1 MTTTNGKKAV
11 RNFSKMDI
19 FITWSGPRSLAVAE
33 ALRDYLP
40 LIVNAFRPWLSKSS
54 LEKGVNWSTE
64 LTAALGKVSAG
75 IICLTP
81 SNLTEPWIL
90 FEAGAIAKAVTE
102 KPRACTLLIGLK
114 SSDVKG
120 PLTQFQDT
128 KLTRGE
134 LLQLVQ
140 NLNAGL
146 GDAALKETQVERA
159 FDLVWP
165 KLEEKLDLKN
175 LPSDGSADKPERTP
189 DDLLTEILDTVRSTS
204 QENFRLLK
212 FAIDGIASVSE
223 KIPPSVSGYLTSLQ
237 GLAGIRK
244 PPGYDQSF
252 PETIRKTWGSDASTS
267 GNETPPEP
275 EGEPRIVSKVIRR
288 VRRPKSGT

>member
-1 MTTTNGKKAV
+1 
-11 RNFSKMDI
+11 MDI
-19 FITWSGPRSLAVAE
+19 FITWSGSRSLAVAE

-40 LIVNAFRPWLSKSS
+40 MIVNAFNPWLSKKS

-64 LTAALGKVSAG
+64 LTAALAKAKAG

-81 SNLTEPWIL
+81 SNLAEPWIL

-128 KLTRGE
+128 KLTRDD

-146 GDAALKETQVERA
+146 GEAAIKETQVERT

-165 KLEEKLDLKN
+165 KLEERIDLNK
-175 LPSDGSADKPERTP
+175 LPSDGPTDKPERKP

-212 FAIDGIASVSE
+212 FAIDGIVSVSE
-223 KIPPSVSGYLTSLQ
+223 NRGRLSRQLQ
-237 GLAGIRK
+237 G
-244 PPGYDQSF
+244 
-252 PETIRKTWGSDASTS
+252 S
-267 GNETPPEP
+267 GWHRHPDTA
-275 EGEPRIVSKVIRR
+275 
-288 VRRPKSGT
+288 

>member
-1 MTTTNGKKAV
+1 
-11 RNFSKMDI
+11 MDI

-33 ALRDYLP
+33 ALAEYLP
-40 LIVNAFRPWLSKSS
+40 MIVNAFKPWLSKQSI
-54 LEKGVNWSTE
+54 EKGVNWSAE

-81 SNLTEPWIL
+81 SNLAEPWIL

-114 SSDVKG
+114 SSEVKG
-120 PLTQFQDT
+120 PLSQFQNT
-128 KLTRGE
+128 ELTRDD

-146 GDAALKETQVERA
+146 GEVALKETQVEKA
-159 FDLVWP
+159 FDRVWTE
-165 KLEEKLDLKN
+165 LEARLDLNK
-175 LPSDGSADKPERTP
+175 LPSDGPTDKPERTP

-212 FAIDGIASVSE
+212 FAIDGIVSVSE
-223 KIPPSVSGYLTSLQ
+223 KIPTPGYLTTFT
-237 GLAGIRK
+237 GFVA
-244 PPGYDQSF
+244 
-252 PETIRKTWGSDASTS
+252 
-267 GNETPPEP
+267 
-275 EGEPRIVSKVIRR
+275 
-288 VRRPKSGT
+288 

>member
-1 MTTTNGKKAV
+1 MTTNGKKAV

-40 LIVNAFRPWLSKSS
+40 VIVNAFKPWLSKSS

-140 NLNAGL
+140 NLNAAL
-146 GDAALKETQVERA
+146 GEAALKEIQVERT

-165 KLEEKLDLKN
+165 KLEERLDLSR
-175 LPSDGSADKPERTP
+175 LPSDGPTDKPERTP

-212 FAIDGIASVSE
+212 FAIDRIVSVSE
-223 KIPPSVSGYLTSLQ
+223 KIPSRGYLTTFT
-237 GLAGIRK
+237 GLGGIDYQPRVEEMKWVKAGS
-244 PPGYDQSF
+244 D
-252 PETIRKTWGSDASTS
+252 TDASTT
-267 GNETPPEP
+267 GNETPDMSEVLPSFTTH
-275 EGEPRIVSKVIRR
+275 GRKRR
-288 VRRPKSGT
+288 GPFEKDGKK